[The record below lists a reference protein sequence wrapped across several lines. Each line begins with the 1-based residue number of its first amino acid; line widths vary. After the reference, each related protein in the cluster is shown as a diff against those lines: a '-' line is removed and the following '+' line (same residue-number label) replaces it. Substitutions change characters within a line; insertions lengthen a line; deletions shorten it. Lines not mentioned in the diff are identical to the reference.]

1 MNHMYLNLVYNEFL
15 YYALFVKYYN
25 YIILNNPNLAP
36 LEKQEDYQSSVD
48 YLKNNAYEFN
58 REVNASQKAISIGM
72 KMLSEIDVTFPLH
85 V

>member
-1 MNHMYLNLVYNEFL
+1 LVYNEFL
-15 YYALFVKYYN
+15 YYSLFVKYYN
-25 YIILNNPNLAP
+25 YVILNNPGLATADQ
-36 LEKQEDYQSSVD
+36 KDDYLFALD
-48 YLKNNAYEFN
+48 YLKNKAYEFN